1 MTWAH
6 CLDQCRVEQ
15 MQSQQITNSLDFLH
29 DIYEAR
35 MTRNSEDQRILT
47 YTDCV
52 ERTYLSLLI
61 LLLLA
66 QFPTYRQ
73 YASQYARMTK
83 RTNYKQFRMY
93 STDLHNFVYFVTG
106 DDAAM
111 DKLKDAKAAK
121 IMRQRSNFP
130 TLALNRFLS
139 ELSSGMAPTS
149 ALQLFM
155 TIESGLNIRNTDYKT
170 MRREILDYS
179 NLTGREK
186 RMTVTRLLHATRA
199 KLRSSDIIENLEKLA
214 ADRNL
219 ETGAVPD
226 NEPKISVPDVNTQGK
241 DLALYRYL
249 VGGKNIVQLKRFI
262 DLALSGKSIPGSVVQ
277 AYLPAI
283 KLIDDIVKAGPSFV
297 SVLKALQ
304 SRAKS
309 TKK

>member
-1 MTWAH
+1 
-6 CLDQCRVEQ
+6 

-106 DDAAM
+106 DGAAM

-121 IMRQRSNFP
+121 VMRQRSNFP

>member
-1 MTWAH
+1 M
-6 CLDQCRVEQ
+6 VEQ

-73 YASQYARMTK
+73 SASQYARMTK

-121 IMRQRSNFP
+121 VMRQRSNFP
-130 TLALNRFLS
+130 TLAFNRFLS
-139 ELSSGMAPTS
+139 ELSSGMNPTS

>member
-1 MTWAH
+1 
-6 CLDQCRVEQ
+6 
-15 MQSQQITNSLDFLH
+15 
-29 DIYEAR
+29 
-35 MTRNSEDQRILT
+35 
-47 YTDCV
+47 
-52 ERTYLSLLI
+52 
-61 LLLLA
+61 
-66 QFPTYRQ
+66 
-73 YASQYARMTK
+73 MTK

>member
-1 MTWAH
+1 M
-6 CLDQCRVEQ
+6 VEQ
-15 MQSQQITNSLDFLH
+15 MQSQQITNSLNVLH

>member
-1 MTWAH
+1 M
-6 CLDQCRVEQ
+6 VEQ

-241 DLALYRYL
+241 ALALYRYL